1 MKKFGSRNK
10 HVIALVKGGNCPT
23 FPLLD
28 GLIFSTVETSSIAK
42 IPTGGVEVVSAVGAL
57 SHSLVLREWVGG
69 GKSGMDKCWIIVWI
83 IVSV

>member
-28 GLIFSTVETSSIAK
+28 GLIFSAVETSSIAK
-42 IPTGGVEVVSAVGAL
+42 IPTGGVEIVSAMSAL
-57 SHSLVLREWVGG
+57 SHAFMLLE
-69 GKSGMDKCWIIVWI
+69 
-83 IVSV
+83 